1 MSANDPINLK
11 QDRRQW
17 LKTTVLGAAVLPL
30 TGAATETLQTPPQS
44 APTTAAGAPPV
55 GNAEG
60 KAGAH
65 FFTRKP
71 KVEFSLPS
79 VLGVG
84 GCDEHKVK

>member
-1 MSANDPINLK
+1 MNNDCVTNLLALRIDRLLHK
-11 QDRRQW
+11 QR
-17 LKTTVLGAAVLPL
+17 
-30 TGAATETLQTPPQS
+30 TEMTFLNQ
-44 APTTAAGAPPV
+44 
-55 GNAEG
+55 E
-60 KAGAH
+60 GAH